1 MKAALLTLAMIGS
14 QLTMSVSER
23 VPDINV
29 QKLCRL
35 SAANARV
42 MGEREPQSVGD
53 CIREENDAKQELA
66 KIWPKTDSIM
76 RDRCEGEATAL
87 GTRTYLD
94 LLTCLQIASD
104 TKPAGKGRAKA
115 R

>member
-1 MKAALLTLAMIGS
+1 MRAALLALAVIGS
-14 QLTMSVSER
+14 QLTTPVSER

-35 SAANARV
+35 SAASAKI
-42 MGEREPQSVGD
+42 MGEPEPQSIGD

-66 KIWPKTDSIM
+66 RIWPKTDSVM

-104 TKPAGKGRAKA
+104 TKPAGKGRAKSK
-115 R
+115 